1 MAIGGAKP
9 LLAFRAR
16 ANAFRAKAVVSIH
29 NHNHNHNATWTW
41 YPEVIHEVHQ
51 EGRIEFSK
59 TTGPCWWGSMT
70 PKLGSG
76 PPMNTCGYKILLPT
90 AVCWHAISRAAHV
103 QVIWPGAPWVWISS
117 ALPPRLGPATA
128 GIHDEWRLNCPLT
141 GLIFE
146 CCWESLTLS
155 CIKGGGPPSPMY
167 SRTQVRPYII
177 LWCYMWS
184 VDWRG
189 QTAS

>member
-1 MAIGGAKP
+1 MRSTKKGVSSFPRPLGHAGGDQWH
-9 LLAFRAR
+9 LNLALDLP
-16 ANAFRAKAVVSIH
+16 
-29 NHNHNHNATWTW
+29 W
-41 YPEVIHEVHQ
+41 
-51 EGRIEFSK
+51 
-59 TTGPCWWGSMT
+59 
-70 PKLGSG
+70 
-76 PPMNTCGYKILLPT
+76 CGYKILLPT